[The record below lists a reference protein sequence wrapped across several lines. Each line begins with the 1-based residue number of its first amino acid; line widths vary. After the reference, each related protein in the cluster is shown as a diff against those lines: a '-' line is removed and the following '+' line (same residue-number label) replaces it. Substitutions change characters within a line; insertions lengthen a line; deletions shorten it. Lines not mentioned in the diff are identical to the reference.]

1 MNIEQTAEIKPVH
14 LETFEVIGEEED
26 SMDISSQ
33 QTVEA
38 AKQPAV
44 NFHGKSNFIPKNP
57 TVVSRQESIVEAPK
71 RGRKQNPKIN

>member
-38 AKQPAV
+38 AKQPAI
-44 NFHGKSNFIPKNP
+44 NFHGKNP